1 MIVASLGAVF
11 LCSSGCVR
19 RKVSITSTPS
29 EALVWVNSQEV
40 GRTPLVFEF
49 TYDGVY
55 DVRLMHEGCEALS
68 TSASTDPPVWDLPG
82 IDFFAEILPVEFT
95 REVAWHFE
103 LEPSA
108 PDPSA
113 RLEAAR
119 EMRASVES
127 ATPSWAASNLEFES
141 AHPDPR
147 RPQGARPSARHRFLL
162 RLLPSRLVWS
172 LPGCTLSGVGLSS
185 MTEAILWWG
194 LANRSGWRGTIFD

>member
-1 MIVASLGAVF
+1 MSDRKPLDSMVRIMIVASLGAVL

-19 RKVSITSTPS
+19 RKVSITSTPT

-95 REVAWHFE
+95 REVAWPFE

-108 PDPSA
+108 PDPNA

-119 EMRASVES
+119 ELRASVES
-127 ATPSWAASNLEFES
+127 ATPSWSASNLEFES
-141 AHPDPR
+141 AP
-147 RPQGARPSARHRFLL
+147 GPSETPGSA
-162 RLLPSRLVWS
+162 PIGSPS
-172 LPGCTLSGVGLSS
+172 LPAEASSEPTGVEPPGLYPLGGGS
-185 MTEAILWWG
+185 EL
-194 LANRSGWRGTIFD
+194 DD